1 MCKVDLKD
9 AYFSVSLEKDSR
21 QFVRFLWS
29 ENLYEFLCLCFGLG
43 PASRIFTT
51 FLKVLMTILR
61 SINIKI
67 IIYLDD
73 MILIGHSLKRYS

>member
-9 AYFSVSLEKDSR
+9 AYFSAFLEKDSR
-21 QFVRFLWS
+21 QFVWLLWS

-51 FLKVLMTILR
+51 FLKVLITILR
-61 SINIKI
+61 RINIKI
-67 IIYLDD
+67 IIYLDY
-73 MILIGHSLKRYS
+73 IVLIGHSLKRYS